1 MSIIL
6 LVALLILAL
15 ILAHLKR
22 IKSCRA
28 MLTLTLAY
36 VIAIGSG
43 LAPYLLLMPLQ
54 APFVNL
60 AMPQWKQ
67 FNAIVLLGG
76 GITTPLGSNTYIP
89 FILSYSRINK
99 TAELYFSCIKQHVCK
114 IIISGGP
121 IEKIQPS
128 EALVYER
135 ALMKLGVSHD
145 DVILESNSTDT
156 QTNAEFTSA
165 ILKKFHFDQV
175 ILVTSSMHLKR
186 SLMWFSYFGVQAQPV
201 PADYISPYR
210 QIMSLGSNFAST
222 DSALHEYLGIVEV
235 CFYMGLK
242 A

>member
-6 LVALLILAL
+6 LVILLIFAF
-15 ILAHLKR
+15 ILAFLKR
-22 IKSCRA
+22 IKSCRT
-28 MLTLTLAY
+28 MLLLTLAY

-43 LAPYLLLMPLQ
+43 LVPYLLLIPLQ

-76 GITTPLGSNTYIP
+76 GTTRPLGLNTYIP
-89 FILSYSRINK
+89 STSSYSRINK
-99 TAELYFSCIKQHVCK
+99 TAELYFSCIKQHACK

-121 IEKIQPS
+121 IEKIQQS
-128 EALVYER
+128 EAYVYER

-145 DVILESNSTDT
+145 DFILEPNSTDT

-165 ILKKFHFDQV
+165 ILKRSHFDQV
-175 ILVTSSMHLKR
+175 ILVTSSIHLKR

-201 PADYISPYR
+201 PADYFPPHR
-210 QIMSLGSNFAST
+210 HIMSLGSNFAST
-222 DSALHEYLGIVEV
+222 DFALHEYLGIVEV
-235 CFYMGLK
+235 YFYMGLK